1 MKSINLKNKLNP
13 KLGKQAQGFTLIEL
27 MIVVAIIGILAA
39 IALPGYR
46 EYISKGNLNA
56 CTAEA
61 AADTKARVAAIFSQM
76 EDVPDYIAGACLSV
90 LPTTLPDSLETLD
103 AMDSATFTAEGSAG
117 SVLCTY
123 ATASCEATP
132 TP

>member
-1 MKSINLKNKLNP
+1 MKNINLKNKLRT

-39 IALPGYR
+39 VALPGYR

-61 AADTKARVAAIFSQM
+61 AADTKARVAAIFSDMTIQA
-76 EDVPDYIAGACLSV
+76 YIPGACTEAPDG
-90 LPTTLPDSLETLD
+90 LPTTLTTLD
-103 AMDSATFTAEGSAG
+103 ATTSAEFTAEGDAG
-117 SVLCTY
+117 TVTCTY
-123 ATASCEATP
+123 ATASCVANPKAT
-132 TP
+132 